1 MDLNSSLYQVAYW
14 YLEEAKR
21 PGWKT
26 RPFYAVYPLFIILI
40 YQVVRV
46 TTAWQK
52 QNTNIDLLYGCTGLY
67 PVSDFTTEFS
77 VCSRLSD
84 LSFSF
89 WVLLNQLLRFVVSHK
104 RILRHG
110 LHGSSNLL
118 CVRVDVCM
126 NEDEVNL
133 LIRTVD
139 FSSVSLQKQDN
150 RGQIFTVLP
159 CVEKVCESQKSNLDQ
174 RTK

>member
-1 MDLNSSLYQVAYW
+1 
-14 YLEEAKR
+14 
-21 PGWKT
+21 
-26 RPFYAVYPLFIILI
+26 
-40 YQVVRV
+40 
-46 TTAWQK
+46 
-52 QNTNIDLLYGCTGLY
+52 
-67 PVSDFTTEFS
+67 
-77 VCSRLSD
+77 
-84 LSFSF
+84 
-89 WVLLNQLLRFVVSHK
+89 
-104 RILRHG
+104 
-110 LHGSSNLL
+110 
-118 CVRVDVCM
+118 M